1 MTMIVTLTMTRP
13 DTTHE
18 FWWRL
23 PDNEGYDEMFNT
35 THEVLSLDV
44 VSTVS
49 EDELTMTRVITA
61 ESEHVWRLYMDTVH
75 RIGPLLSER
84 NQYCLKHGHSLKMVK
99 NNLVTK
105 FSLEKDCLADLVL
118 DVKRDNT

>member
-13 DTTHE
+13 DKTHD

-23 PDNEGYDEMFNT
+23 PSNDEYDEMFET
-35 THEVLSLDV
+35 THNVLGLDV

-75 RIGPLLSER
+75 RIGPLISDR
-84 NQYCLKHGHSLKMVK
+84 NQYCLEHGHSLTMLK
-99 NNLVTK
+99 NNLQTK
-105 FSLEKDCLADLVL
+105 FSLEKDCLADLVMQ
-118 DVKRDNT
+118 VKRDNT